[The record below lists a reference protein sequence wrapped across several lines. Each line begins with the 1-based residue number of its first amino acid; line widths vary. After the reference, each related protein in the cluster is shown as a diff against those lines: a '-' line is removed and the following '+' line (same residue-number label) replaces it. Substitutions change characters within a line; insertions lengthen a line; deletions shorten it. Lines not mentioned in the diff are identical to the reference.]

1 MTGPVAVPKS
11 PRRRRRSSLKRTA
24 TAVIIALSVVALLA
38 VAFAVV
44 YYFTSRTLFADYDG
58 GKYYIK
64 QRDGVYVLLD
74 ENGVLVRMNDE
85 GDYYITNYGTL
96 LTVDPETGEHS
107 VVASVIPA
115 DGEELEF
122 KTYSGS
128 FDVLMYPLIQRS
140 EMRSIRVVNEKGD
153 FTLAYDTETNDFKIV
168 GYEGYE
174 YDDVMFSS
182 LVVTTGYT
190 DTYMRLDIAKA
201 LDPNVDTTDKNG
213 YDKYQGFRANGYKEY
228 GLPDD
233 PADAKVYFEVTDKSG
248 KVNRVIIG
256 NKVPSGTGYYARHAE
271 RPEVYILKET
281 DATTYSQPL
290 SVVLFEGVERYVK
303 PLVAFPMSSTSYF
316 DVSNF
321 TINRVGSITDE
332 MLQIL
337 ADKNA
342 TKEQRDEVISQLLT
356 SVVGFSYQPIEARLG
371 TLYSSRPYI
380 GVGKYENYNIN
391 SFNVDDCL
399 QNLMDMKG
407 NRVVRI
413 FSDAEAEGAVLT
425 FLRNY
430 GISFCIDYIANIER
444 DADYKVTNYAPQ
456 RIWISNLSSTNTY
469 YVYNEAFQ
477 MIVEV
482 DRAYMEY
489 LEWSDI
495 QWIERDIFSGS
506 SIAYLQKMVCSVP
519 GYAGIAGLDRAE
531 TVFQFNNSASVE
543 GWKPSSQQ
551 PMPPTDLM
559 TVHANGVAA
568 DLNRVKSYYRMLLFS
583 SLGGMVTEEECSAAQ
598 QEAFRAGTETPLFEI
613 RLVYTTNPDGSGDVV
628 TKVFRFYDYGDD
640 MKCFVTLGG
649 EGSFWMS
656 RDRVEKMMND
666 LGRVFTGEEII
677 PEGVL

>member
-11 PRRRRRSSLKRTA
+11 PRRRRRSSFKRTA
-24 TAVIIALSVVALLA
+24 TAVIITLSVVALLA

-44 YYFTSRTLFADYDG
+44 HYFTSRTLFADYDG
-58 GKYYIK
+58 GKYYVK

-74 ENGVLVRMNDE
+74 EDGALVRMNDE
-85 GDYYITNYGTL
+85 GDYYITDYGTL
-96 LTVDPETGEHS
+96 LMVDPETGAHS

-115 DGEELEF
+115 NGEDLEF
-122 KTYSGS
+122 KSYSGA

-153 FTLAYDTETNDFKIV
+153 FTLAYDTDANDFKIV

-182 LVVTTGYT
+182 LVVATGYT
-190 DTYMRLDIAKA
+190 NTYMRLDISKA
-201 LDPNVDTTDKNG
+201 LDPNVDTTDENG
-213 YDKYQGFRANGYKEY
+213 YDKYQGFRQNGYAEY

-233 PADAKVYFEVTDKSG
+233 PKDAKVYFEVTDKNG
-248 KVNRVIIG
+248 KVNKVIIG
-256 NKVPSGTGYYARHAE
+256 DKVPSGTGYYARHAE

-303 PLVAFPMSSTSYF
+303 PLVVFPMSSNSYF

-321 TINRVGSITDE
+321 TINHVGEITDE
-332 MLQIL
+332 MLETLTPEEIAKQM
-337 ADKNA
+337 
-342 TKEQRDEVISQLLT
+342 LT
-356 SVVGFSYQPIEARLG
+356 SVIGFTYQPIELRRG
-371 TLYSSRPYI
+371 TLYSSRPYV

-399 QNLMDMKG
+399 QNLMDMEG
-407 NRVVRI
+407 ERVVRI
-413 FSDAEAEGAVLT
+413 FKDEEADGAVFT

-430 GISFCIDYIANIER
+430 GISFCIEYVANIER
-444 DADYKVTNYAPQ
+444 DATTYEVKNSAFQ
-456 RIWISNLSSTNTY
+456 RIWISNVSADGTY

-495 QWIERDIFSGS
+495 EWVEKDIFSGS
-506 SIAYLQKMVCSVP
+506 SIAYLQKMVCTVP
-519 GYAGIAGLDRAE
+519 GYASIAGLDRAE

-551 PMPPTDLM
+551 PIPPTDLL
-559 TVHANGVAA
+559 TVHANGVAI
-568 DLNRVKSYYRMLLFS
+568 DVEQVKSYYRMLLFS
-583 SLGGMVTEEECSAAQ
+583 SLGGMVSEEECSAER
-598 QEAFRAGTETPLFEI
+598 QEAFREGREAPLLEV
-613 RLVYTTNPDGSGDVV
+613 RLVYTTNVDGSGDVV
-628 TKVFRFYDYGDD
+628 TRVFRFFDYGND
-640 MKCFVTLGG
+640 MKCFVTLGS

-656 RDRVEKMMND
+656 RDRVEKMMRD
-666 LGRVFTGEEII
+666 LGYVFTGEEIV